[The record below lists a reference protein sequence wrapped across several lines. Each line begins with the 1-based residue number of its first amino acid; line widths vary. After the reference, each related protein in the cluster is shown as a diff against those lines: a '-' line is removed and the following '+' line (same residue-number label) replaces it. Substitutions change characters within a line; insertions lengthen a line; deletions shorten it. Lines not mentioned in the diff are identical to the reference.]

1 MSLLSANHAFQLI
14 SRILDPTAATEPVVE
29 FPPQKPAIPLGRS
42 SQPLPEA
49 APESQGISSH
59 QIAAFLQELEA
70 DPTLRMHSVLILRHG
85 RILCRAAFGAQ
96 RTDLPK
102 YTFSACKS
110 VVSLAVGL
118 VMDDGLLHPE
128 DKVVSFF
135 PEECGPVSRA
145 LRKDLT
151 VEHLLTMTS
160 SLLFNEASSMT
171 RTDWVRGCLN
181 TPGVGEPGK
190 RFQYNSLNTYLLAA
204 IVCRLTGQSLTD
216 FLTKRLFAPMGIGD
230 FYWETCPQGI
240 EKGGWGLYMTPEDL
254 AKLGLLVQNGG
265 VWNEQRLIS
274 QAYLQKAVQAWTV
287 APESCGD
294 FNYGWQIWVGR
305 RDNTFLFNGML
316 GQNVLCYRDSG
327 ILLVSHAG
335 NDENFQ
341 QSHYFPIVRRYFG
354 GDVPDSLPRNTAGER
369 ELRKTLQSLA
379 ACPGR
384 VPGKEEFSVFAGKRF
399 VTDDPCAASAGLP
412 PLLLQAVENS
422 YCHGLQAIAV
432 GGSRTLVELFYEER
446 DQLHHILAG
455 IEAPY
460 YQELE
465 IHGSVYRIASQA
477 RFTHDDEENPVLRL
491 RVDFLETPCTRIL
504 KLIQTPQGLLVRQQ
518 EFPGADFV
526 GQSTDLAAQTP
537 ALRPILSALLG
548 SSDPDYLHWKL
559 ERVFSPTLRFR
570 EDG

>member
-1 MSLLSANHAFQLI
+1 MSLLSVNHAFQLI
-14 SRILDPTAATEPVVE
+14 SRILDPATATEPVVE

-42 SQPLPEA
+42 SQPLPEDT
-49 APESQGISSH
+49 PESQGISSH
-59 QIAAFLQELEA
+59 QIAAFLRELEA

-118 VMDDGLLHPE
+118 AMDGGLLHLE
-128 DKVVSFF
+128 DKVTDFF
-135 PEECGPVSRA
+135 PEDCGPVSRA
-145 LRKDLT
+145 LLKDLT

-160 SLLFNEASSMT
+160 TILFNEASSMT
-171 RTDWVRGCLN
+171 RTDWVRGCLAA
-181 TPGVGEPGK
+181 PGVGEPGK

-204 IVCRLTGQSLTD
+204 IVCRLTGETLTD
-216 FLTKRLFAPMGIGD
+216 FLTRRLFQPMGIGD

-265 VWNEQRLIS
+265 VWNGQQLIS
-274 QAYLQKAVQAWTV
+274 GEYLQKATQAWAV
-287 APESCGD
+287 APKSCGD

-305 RDNTFLFNGML
+305 RDNVFLFNGML
-316 GQNVLCYRDSG
+316 GQNVLCDRDNG
-327 ILLVSHAG
+327 ILIVSHAG

-341 QSHYFPIVRRYFG
+341 QSSYFSIARRYFG
-354 GDVPDSLPRNTAGER
+354 GTFPDSLPRDAAGEK
-369 ELRKTLQSLA
+369 ELRKALQNLS
-379 ACPGR
+379 ACPGQ
-384 VPGKEEFSVFAGKRF
+384 VPGKDEFAVFAGKRF
-399 VTDDPCAASAGLP
+399 VADDPHAASAGLL

-422 YCHGLQAIAV
+422 YSHGLQAIAV

-446 DQLHHILAG
+446 DQLQHILAG
-455 IEAPY
+455 TEAPY
-460 YQELE
+460 YQELT
-465 IHGSVYRIASQA
+465 IHGSVYRIAAQA
-477 RFTHDDEENPVLRL
+477 RFTHDDEEHPVLRV

-526 GQSTDLAAQTP
+526 RQSTDLAAQTP
-537 ALRPILSALLG
+537 ALRPILSALMG
-548 SSDPDYLHWKL
+548 GSDPDYLHWKL
-559 ERVFSPTLRFR
+559 ERVFSPALRFR
-570 EDG
+570 MED